1 MSYAAL
7 ADRMTVISS
16 YRQNWFIE
24 SLRLN
29 VAQVKGLF
37 VWGGDALES
46 QSLPLANNSQWR
58 MSIHLPIHATAS
70 VARFDLISPPLWQ
83 FLKAF
88 YSILQNFEP
97 TSAIILCYWDFV
109 IVFNGKIL
117 KNNLAIWS
125 HWSRFRFQISKIA
138 KIYGNH
144 LFTFSV
150 Q

>member
-46 QSLPLANNSQWR
+46 QSLPLANNSQ
-58 MSIHLPIHATAS
+58 
-70 VARFDLISPPLWQ
+70 
-83 FLKAF
+83 
-88 YSILQNFEP
+88 
-97 TSAIILCYWDFV
+97 
-109 IVFNGKIL
+109 
-117 KNNLAIWS
+117 
-125 HWSRFRFQISKIA
+125 
-138 KIYGNH
+138 
-144 LFTFSV
+144 
-150 Q
+150 